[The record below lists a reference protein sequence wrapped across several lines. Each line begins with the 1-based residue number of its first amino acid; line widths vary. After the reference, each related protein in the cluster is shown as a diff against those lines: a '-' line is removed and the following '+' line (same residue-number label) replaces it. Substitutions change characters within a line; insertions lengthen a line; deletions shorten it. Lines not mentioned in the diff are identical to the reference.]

1 MAARIAH
8 INLAR
13 GYRGGERQAELL
25 MRHLAAAGLHQVLVA
40 RRNSPLIERLADTN
54 IETRAVSGSLPA
66 AIRATGGV
74 DLVHSHE
81 GRGVYAAWL
90 RSLLS
95 GTPYIITRRVNNP
108 LGTGFITRKAY
119 RRAACVASVARH
131 VADVVSDYDGRI
143 NSAVVHSG
151 SSGLVADP
159 SVVASIRARFPGKWL
174 VGHVGAL
181 DNRQKG
187 QDGIIEAAR
196 RLQSSHPDI
205 QFVLVGGGA
214 DEQMLRDLA
223 ADLHNLVFTGF
234 VDNVGDYL
242 AAFDLFILPSNKEG
256 IAGILI
262 DVMEQRRPIIAA
274 DVGGVSEVLG
284 EDGPGLLIDAARPD
298 QLEASILRLH
308 DDPVLCR
315 QLGERGTDRAR
326 NFSADVMTGKY
337 LDLYRDALGRDPVS

>member
-1 MAARIAH
+1 MAARVAH

-13 GYRGGERQAELL
+13 GYRGGERQTELL
-25 MRHLAAAGLHQVLVA
+25 VRRLAGADLAQVLVA
-40 RRNSPLIERLADTN
+40 RAGSPLTERLADADVE
-54 IETRAVSGSLPA
+54 IRPVSGSLLSA
-66 AIRATGGV
+66 LRATGGV
-74 DLVHSHE
+74 DLVHAHE

-90 RSLLS
+90 RSLIS
-95 GTPYIITRRVNNP
+95 GTPYVITRRVNNP
-108 LGTGFITRKAY
+108 LGSGPVTRMAY
-119 RRAACVASVARH
+119 RRAACVASVAQH
-131 VADVVSDYDGRI
+131 VADVVSRYDNRI
-143 NSAVVHSG
+143 NSVIVHSG
-151 SSGLVADP
+151 SSGLIADP
-159 SVVASIRARFPGKWL
+159 AVVASIRARFPGKWL

-187 QDGIIEAAR
+187 QDGIIAVAR
-196 RLQSSHPDI
+196 RLADSHPDI

-214 DEQMLRDLA
+214 DEAMLRDLA
-223 ADLHNLVFTGF
+223 AGLDNLVFTGF

-284 EDGPGLLIDAARPD
+284 EDGPGLLIEAGRPD
-298 QLEASILRLH
+298 QLQEAILRLH
-308 DDPVLCR
+308 GDPVLCR
-315 QLGERGTDRAR
+315 QLGERGTDRAQ

-337 LDLYRDALGRDPVS
+337 LNLYRAALGSSKIP

>member
-1 MAARIAH
+1 MAARVAH

-13 GYRGGERQAELL
+13 GYRGGERQTELL
-25 MRHLAAAGLHQVLVA
+25 MRHLAAAGLRQVLVA
-40 RRNSPLIERLADTN
+40 RRNSPLIDRLGDAD
-54 IETRAVSGSLPA
+54 IEIRAVSGSLPA
-66 AIRATGGV
+66 AVRATRGV
-74 DLVHSHE
+74 DLIHSHE

-95 GTPYIITRRVNNP
+95 GTPYVITRRVNNP
-108 LGTGFITRKAY
+108 LGAGFVTRMAY
-119 RRAACVASVARH
+119 RRAACVASVARD
-131 VADVVSDYDGRI
+131 VADVVRQYDDRI

-151 SSGLVADP
+151 SSGLVPEP
-159 SVVASIRARFPGKWL
+159 SVVASIRAQFPGKWL

-187 QDGIIEAAR
+187 QDGIIEVAR

-214 DEQMLRDLA
+214 DEQMLKALA

-274 DVGGVSEVLG
+274 NVGGVAEVLG
-284 EDGPGLLIDAARPD
+284 EDGAGLLIDAARPD
-298 QLEASILRLH
+298 QLHASILRLH
-308 DDPVLCR
+308 DDPALCQR
-315 QLGERGTDRAR
+315 LGERGTERAR
-326 NFSADVMTGKY
+326 KFSADIMTGKY
-337 LDLYRDALGRDPVS
+337 LDVYREALGRDRIP